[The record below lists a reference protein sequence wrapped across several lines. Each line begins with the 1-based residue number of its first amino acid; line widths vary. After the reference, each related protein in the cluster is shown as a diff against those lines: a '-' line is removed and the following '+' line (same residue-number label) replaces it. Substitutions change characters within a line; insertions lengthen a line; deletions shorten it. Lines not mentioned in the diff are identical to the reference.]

1 MLLLLRWR
9 LLMRLQVLRFF
20 GVFVRHLLRL
30 LLVLPLELLL
40 LLRIGVLLLLL
51 LVLLILLHL
60 ELLAF
65 LVLLRYELLLLLLV
79 FLIVVVGSRLS
90 DRRQIVWM
98 HRIVRL
104 RGIVLFASIVLPAS
118 RRIVHFACRGRR
130 DDSLM
135 ELAWFGR
142 SRDLGLAL
150 VR

>member
-1 MLLLLRWR
+1 MLILFLR
-9 LLMRLQVLRFF
+9 LLVRLHVLCFL

-118 RRIVHFACRGRR
+118 RRIMNLACLGRR

-135 ELAWFGR
+135 ELARLGR
-142 SRDLGLAL
+142 SRDLWLAL
-150 VR
+150 V